1 MQTWL
6 VDLILLVVAG
16 AVFLIALRG
25 RKIGSLTIALRG
37 RKIDS
42 PTGSGSFKGGPL
54 GKFFD
59 LFWGWADYKPQDWSN
74 APYKRG
80 YRK

>member
-1 MQTWL
+1 MECSKMQTWL
-6 VDLILLVVAG
+6 VDLIVFVVVA
-16 AVFLIALRG
+16 AVFLIAVRG
-25 RKIGSLTIALRG
+25 IGVGWGKESLAGFRG
-37 RKIDS
+37 
-42 PTGSGSFKGGPL
+42 GSL

-80 YRK
+80 YR

>member
-6 VDLILLVVAG
+6 VDLILLVAAG

-25 RKIGSLTIALRG
+25 RKIGSLTIASRSQ
-37 RKIDS
+37 KIDS
-42 PTGSGSFKGGPL
+42 PTGPGSFKGGPL

-59 LFWGWADYKPQDWSN
+59 MFWGWADYKPQDWSN
-74 APYKRG
+74 APYKRD

>member
-16 AVFLIALRG
+16 AVFLIALSG
-25 RKIGSLTIALRG
+25 RKIGSLTIALTG

-42 PTGSGSFKGGPL
+42 PTGSGSFKMGPFA
-54 GKFFD
+54 KFTD
-59 LFWGWADYKPQDWSN
+59 LFWGWADYAPMDWSS

-80 YRK
+80 

>member
-6 VDLILLVVAG
+6 VDLILFVVAA
-16 AVFLIALRG
+16 AVFLVALRG
-25 RKIGSLTIALRG
+25 VGVGMGWGKGSSTA
-37 RKIDS
+37 
-42 PTGSGSFKGGPL
+42 FKGGPL

-59 LFWGWADYKPQDWSN
+59 LFWGWADYEPQDWSN

-80 YRK
+80 YR